1 MGKGNKAQQ
10 LLGVLDRNL
19 SRKIRGTTVS
29 RGTQREHWV
38 SSSPRK
44 LRRTKHSTL
53 AVSLLTSIF
62 GECSILL
69 QSPGDEPGA
78 CMCVCVFRRSS
89 WSASPAGTPQFGHWY
104 KASLSGNSPPF
115 SDTHTQTKACSQ
127 TLTHTHTH
135 TLSGPSLSF
144 SSAHFPK
151 QGCLMR
157 GLSKLSDSQSRIN
170 RKHSSGS
177 VLFCQSINTG
187 MLQKRNNVKKTKYD
201 FRTLCGD
208 NVPTTK
214 TH

>member
-1 MGKGNKAQQ
+1 M
-10 LLGVLDRNL
+10 
-19 SRKIRGTTVS
+19 
-29 RGTQREHWV
+29 
-38 SSSPRK
+38 
-44 LRRTKHSTL
+44 
-53 AVSLLTSIF
+53 SL
-62 GECSILL
+62 ERV
-69 QSPGDEPGA
+69 
-78 CMCVCVFRRSS
+78 CVCVFLGE
-89 WSASPAGTPQFGHWY
+89 AAEALPQPEHHNLATGTKPHCLETLLLFQ
-104 KASLSGNSPPF
+104 
-115 SDTHTQTKACSQ
+115 THTHTNEGM
-127 TLTHTHTH
+127 LTNAHTHTH

-201 FRTLCGD
+201 FRTLCGH

>member
-1 MGKGNKAQQ
+1 M
-10 LLGVLDRNL
+10 
-19 SRKIRGTTVS
+19 
-29 RGTQREHWV
+29 
-38 SSSPRK
+38 
-44 LRRTKHSTL
+44 
-53 AVSLLTSIF
+53 SL
-62 GECSILL
+62 ERV
-69 QSPGDEPGA
+69 
-78 CMCVCVFRRSS
+78 CVCVFLGEAAEALPQPEHHNLATGTKPHCLETLLKRRHAHKRS
-89 WSASPAGTPQFGHWY
+89 
-104 KASLSGNSPPF
+104 
-115 SDTHTQTKACSQ
+115 
-127 TLTHTHTH
+127 HTH